1 MQIFSTV
8 NTTIL
13 HELWLIKSMDMELPI
28 WRNHQYRR
36 TLNRKGKLNLDL
48 RLKGG
53 LAPLIPILFKGQLL
67 FLNIQFYTF

>member
-13 HELWLIKSMDMELPI
+13 HDLWLIKSMDMELPI

-36 TLNRKGKLNLDL
+36 TLNRKGWLKVKLGFATE
-48 RLKGG
+48 RRVG
-53 LAPLIPILFKGQLL
+53 APNSHTVQGSTVIS
-67 FLNIQFYTF
+67 